1 MRQLTLRLLASTLG
15 SVLLVAVIAALPA
28 PPAARADALGLHAC
42 KRALVYAPKGH
53 DGYGLIISRLKV
65 RRVSC
70 RRALQIAGANSA
82 GEPWPRGWQCTF
94 VDANGRNQCWRGR
107 KLLTYYFEGSAS

>member
-1 MRQLTLRLLASTLG
+1 MRQATRRLLASAIG
-15 SVLLVAVIAALPA
+15 SGCLAAAAVLLMPVSAA
-28 PPAARADALGLHAC
+28 ADAQGLHPC
-42 KRALVYAPKGH
+42 KRALVYVPKGH

-65 RRVSC
+65 RRISC
-70 RRALQIAGANSA
+70 RRGLQIAGANSA

-94 VDANGRNQCWRGR
+94 VDAKGRNQCWRGR